1 MSSNIDFL
9 FVRHGES
16 YANISPIYKLKQKFL
31 HEPFLTNNGLLQA
44 YLFGTKLKETY
55 SDYDEII
62 FCSSLMVRSMQT
74 CKLISK
80 GYCDHNKIRLSK
92 EIKRLPFCM
101 EKSSLFDKLY
111 IPLDN
116 NGSPGTQNVTSIK
129 KSNDLCN
136 YLNKNKNSGLKISN
150 KIFCEELI
158 RDKCDNYGLLRVEDM
173 NRQWEDFKTHI
184 IPKLTEK
191 ISKTKKVLILVVS
204 HGLFIKEA
212 LLNNKSFL
220 KNLDSI
226 FINLSNIN
234 ELKNIKS
241 ESILSLPF
249 SNIKA
254 NYYI

>member
-44 YLFGTKLKETY
+44 YLFGTKLKESY
-55 SDYDEII
+55 SDYDEIM

-111 IPLDN
+111 IVSFKGKAILRPWISYI
-116 NGSPGTQNVTSIK
+116 SPIWPVLLITT
-129 KSNDLCN
+129 
-136 YLNKNKNSGLKISN
+136 IS
-150 KIFCEELI
+150 C
-158 RDKCDNYGLLRVEDM
+158 
-173 NRQWEDFKTHI
+173 
-184 IPKLTEK
+184 
-191 ISKTKKVLILVVS
+191 S
-204 HGLFIKEA
+204 
-212 LLNNKSFL
+212 
-220 KNLDSI
+220 
-226 FINLSNIN
+226 
-234 ELKNIKS
+234 
-241 ESILSLPF
+241 
-249 SNIKA
+249 
-254 NYYI
+254 